1 MRLSTKGRFAVNAMI
16 DIALREELGPVSLN
30 DIGLRQ
36 HVSLS
41 SLEQLFSKLRL
52 RELVTSTRGPGG
64 GYALGRRS
72 DGITVAD
79 IVYAV
84 EDATPKS
91 KQPGATPAQD
101 MTQDLWDAMNEKM
114 INFMQSVTLE
124 RLVLNQLAQ
133 GVRIDKKPLPNRG
146 VFRKPVEQ
154 IIRPN
159 VPNSVFALGQTVRAP

>member
-16 DIALREELGPVSLN
+16 DIALREGLGPVSLN

-36 HVSLS
+36 QVSLS

-52 RELVTSTRGPGG
+52 RELVISTRGPGG

-79 IVYAV
+79 IINAV

-91 KQPGATPAQD
+91 KPPHAAPAHD

-114 INFMQSVTLE
+114 VNFMQSVTLE
-124 RLVLNQLAQ
+124 SLVLNQLTL
-133 GVRIDKKPLPNRG
+133 GTKIEKRPLPNRG
-146 VFRKPVEQ
+146 VFRKPVQ
-154 IIRPN
+154 QTTRPN
-159 VPNSVFALGQTVRAP
+159 VPNSVFALGQTFQAP

>member
-36 HVSLS
+36 QVSLS

-64 GYALGRRS
+64 GYTLGRRS

-79 IVYAV
+79 IIYAV
-84 EDATPKS
+84 EDASPKS
-91 KQPGATPAQD
+91 KQPETAPAQD
-101 MTQDLWDAMNEKM
+101 MTQDLWDAVNEKM
-114 INFMQSVTLE
+114 VNFMESVTLE
-124 RLVLNQLAQ
+124 RLVLNQLAR
-133 GVRIDKKPLPNRG
+133 GVRIEKRPLPNRG
-146 VFRKPVEQ
+146 VFRKPAEQ
-154 IIRPN
+154 IMRPN
-159 VPNSVFALGQTVRAP
+159 VPNSVFALGQTFRAP